1 MANASA
7 SVFYVS
13 VDNQYGNEH
22 NDHQKLTFIGEVGS
36 LQISII
42 SLHNEIR
49 SFQERMFWLKMFGD
63 TLNVCMNVEQEISK
77 AYTLFS

>member
-22 NDHQKLTFIGEVGS
+22 NDDQKLTFIGEVGS
-36 LQISII
+36 LQISQI

-63 TLNVCMNVEQEISK
+63 TLHLCMNVEQEISK